1 MPPAF
6 IHVALDTLASLC
18 PLLSY
23 VTMHVYISC
32 LLYPF
37 LHWRSLKLFPWLY
50 YCIRFCHEYRYT
62 DLNTGYFLPG
72 IYPEETYPITLGGLC
87 LFVSMLLSLA
97 GKPSF
102 HYQNMPSPTPFIS
115 LTVLTWE
122 TWDNTLPIIIEH
134 FLSFFFLVFYMF
146 CLTVFCLVFV
156 SCWDRLL
163 LFI

>member
-6 IHVALDTLASLC
+6 IHVALDTLASLF

-37 LHWRSLKLFPWLY
+37 LHWRSLKFFPWLY

-62 DLNTGYFLPG
+62 DLNTGYFFACYIPRGNLSNNSRRS
-72 IYPEETYPITLGGLC
+72 
-87 LFVSMLLSLA
+87 LFVSMLLSLK

-122 TWDNTLPIIIEH
+122 TWDHTLPIIIEH
-134 FLSFFFLVFYMF
+134 FLSFLFLVSYMF

-163 LFI
+163 LSI